1 MPSAARL
8 MGAVCLSALAF
19 VLSGMVIPLMP
30 ESTDFG
36 YFVPLNM
43 VLGLGI
49 GWVVMGSR
57 AGRGTTAAIN
67 NGFAGAFVLMLWG
80 IGVQAAYEMFRRAMR
95 NRYDDPFEAL
105 VAVFQIAAE
114 YGLMVATAPIAIALV
129 VGAVICGLLTEFAFN
144 RWP

>member
-49 GWVVMGSR
+49 GWTVMGAR

-114 YGLMVATAPIAIALV
+114 YGLMVATLPIAIALV
-129 VGAVICGLLTEFAFN
+129 VGAVICGLLTEFAYN